1 MKKIFILTIAILFSN
16 NIFSQTYQFDY
27 LIKYAMA
34 NHKNGF
40 AKSNDQFVNSK
51 ELFYYGS
58 FSPTLDKKAYN
69 LIVYDYKSSL
79 MHTFQIAKTDSPSD
93 GSKYVYVNSG
103 YILPNEKLEKEQKA
117 PVYTHTFVEDIPGG
131 KRMILRKFKNEKA
144 KKADVEM
151 TADFI
156 TIDTDLR
163 PFSYVEL
170 FDTRA
175 DFVKLP
181 DNENY
186 YLRDAKWKVKDSDGE
201 YHTNIYKIPLTITL
215 DSSKIKLPKE
225 KPKSVEEQIEEWKK
239 TIVR

>member
-1 MKKIFILTIAILFSN
+1 MKIKFLFISILSLSN
-16 NIFSQTYQFDY
+16 TIFSQTYQFDY
-27 LIKYAMA
+27 LIKDYME
-34 NHKNGF
+34 NHKNGYKN
-40 AKSNDQFVNSK
+40 ANDHFVNSK
-51 ELFYYGS
+51 DKSYYGR
-58 FSPTLDKKAYN
+58 FSKSNNGYWLM
-69 LIVYDYKSSL
+69 VYDYGRGL
-79 MHTFQIAKTDSPSD
+79 VHTFEIAKTDSPSD
-93 GSKYVYVNSG
+93 GSKYIYKNSG
-103 YILPNEKLEKEQKA
+103 YYLPNEKLEKEQKA
-117 PVYTHTFVEDIPGG
+117 PFYTHTFVEDIPGG

-156 TIDTDLR
+156 EIDTDLR

-170 FDTRA
+170 FATRA

-225 KPKSVEEQIEEWKK
+225 KPKSAEEQIEEWKK